1 MISLIQLWD
10 GKETGSIKVAQEGLS
25 MEFITQVLALENMP
39 VEILKEATLRCQG
52 LESNLEL
59 EHDILEEL
67 PPKNDPSH
75 PNHHHELINSLL
87 RLIL

>member
-59 EHDILEEL
+59 EHEILEEL
-67 PPKNDPSH
+67 PPKNDPSTGIIIL
-75 PNHHHELINSLL
+75 NKSLVY
-87 RLIL
+87 